1 MVNLK
6 HMKPREVFYTDKS
19 DNYTTAQA
27 SRAGVKV
34 QTEAVLV
41 IENYKRDPVIKKMTK
56 VTIL

>member
-1 MVNLK
+1 
-6 HMKPREVFYTDKS
+6 MKPREVFYTDKS